1 MSPCTRLGSCFSP
14 ETLQDGTVR
23 LWSVER
29 HEGFKPMA
37 LLEHRS
43 PVRGVFFSEDLSYLE
58 LVSLDVKLCHR
69 KNSNVFLHLS
79 FQSFF
84 WNLFFLF
91 VYGFWFYG
99 LEFLWYRHICTHK
112 WSSFKWKN
120 FLISMKCFLVFN
132 FYHGAQLTKLN
143 FVFCPFCV
151 AFVALRFF
159 SQGYIYSMQ
168 LVTKGTGESQ
178 FLMIFYWESKGG

>member
-1 MSPCTRLGSCFSP
+1 MSPCTQLGSRLSP

-69 KNSNVFLHLS
+69 KKLKRLS
-79 FQSFF
+79 TSIVSFFF

-91 VYGFWFYG
+91 VCGFWFYG

-143 FVFCPFCV
+143 FVFALFVWPSLPCV
-151 AFVALRFF
+151 FF